1 MQIGG
6 PARATHVPLVCT
18 DFTAVSAR
26 KPAGPAQARRPM
38 GPAQA
43 PASTRGVVGMELA
56 HPLEVNPP
64 SLYETPET
72 AWPGHFIS
80 AYGLAYTLCWKI
92 CNTLTEEEAW
102 QEMIENYAIAA
113 TDRLHWAYFG
123 NPWFWAKRQPE
134 LNAPG
139 HGRISSAQAQVN
151 AAALAF
157 AQRKCMAE
165 HMAQRKRGCATGRT
179 SSNTR
184 G

>member
-1 MQIGG
+1 
-6 PARATHVPLVCT
+6 
-18 DFTAVSAR
+18 
-26 KPAGPAQARRPM
+26 
-38 GPAQA
+38 
-43 PASTRGVVGMELA
+43 MELA

-92 CNTLTEEEAW
+92 RNTLTEEEAW
-102 QEMIENYAIAA
+102 QEIIENSAIAA

-123 NPWFWAKRQPE
+123 NPWFWAKWQWE

-157 AQRKCMAE
+157 AQRKCMAD
-165 HMAQRKRGCATGRT
+165 HMAQRKRGCQQFNRMAGAFMRMCDRHDQQQYPGMICPPRIPP
-179 SSNTR
+179 SDSKAAKR
-184 G
+184 EDKMPFFEIVD